1 MIKGPTRQ
9 ALPLYLV
16 VVALVL
22 AAGTLLAQQKMSS
35 SDMDLARGILRDA
48 REAVKKNYYDPKYHG
63 IDLDERY
70 RQFDDRIKNSPSIGE
85 GFRMVAA
92 YLDGLK
98 DSHTYF
104 RPPDRANRQDYGF
117 RMQLVGEN
125 AYIVRTRPGTDAES
139 KTHPGDLVAQYMGY
153 SVDRGDFEPLSMTFN
168 MLMPQPAIRLDLT
181 DPDGKSRQ
189 VIVTAKVK
197 QGHIHIDLTNG
208 MDIWQLIR
216 TEENEDHVVRQRYTE
231 NGNVMI
237 WKMPEFVLDQNEVDH
252 MFSIV
257 RKHQTLILDLR
268 SNPGGYT
275 DTLEKMVGNL
285 SDHDVKI
292 SDRIGR
298 KEMKPQLAKT
308 VGNRAFTGKVIVLVD
323 SASASAAELFA
334 RVMQLEQRG
343 TVIGDRTSGSVMEA
357 HRYAYQQGV
366 GTVIPY
372 GFSVTDA
379 DLIMKDGKSLE
390 KVGVTPDE
398 IVLPTAHDLASG
410 RDPVLARAA
419 DLAGL
424 KLDPADAGK
433 MFPFEWLP
441 L

>member
-1 MIKGPTRQ
+1 MIKGPIRH
-9 ALPLYLV
+9 AFSLYLV
-16 VVALVL
+16 AVALVL
-22 AAGTLLAQQKMSS
+22 GAGSLLAQQKMSG
-35 SDMDLARGILRDA
+35 SDMDLARGILHDA

-63 IDLDERY
+63 VDLDERY

-104 RPPDRANRQDYGF
+104 QPPDRANRQDYGF
-117 RMQLVGEN
+117 RMQLVGEK
-125 AYIVRTRPGTDAES
+125 AYVVRTRPGTDAES
-139 KTHPGDLVAQYMGY
+139 KARPGDLVAQYMGY
-153 SVDRGDFEPLSMTFN
+153 SVNRSDFEPLSMTFN
-168 MLMPQPAIRLDLT
+168 VLMPQPAIRLDLT

-189 VIVTAKVK
+189 VMVTPKAK
-197 QGHIHIDLTNG
+197 QGHRVMDLTSG
-208 MDIWQLIR
+208 TDMWQLVR
-216 TEENEDHVVRQRYTE
+216 AEENEDHVVRQRYIE
-231 NGNVMI
+231 SGDVMI

-285 SDHDVKI
+285 FDHDVKI

-308 VGNRAFTGKVIVLVD
+308 VGSRAFAGKVIVLVD
-323 SASASAAELFA
+323 SDSASAAELFA
-334 RVMQLEQRG
+334 RVMQLENRG

-357 HRYAYQQGV
+357 RGYSYQQGV
-366 GTVIPY
+366 DTVIPY
-372 GFSVTDA
+372 GFSVTEA

-390 KVGVTPDE
+390 HLGVTPDE

-410 RDPVLARAA
+410 CDPALAQAA
-419 DLAGL
+419 ELAGF
-424 KLDPADAGK
+424 KLDPSDAGK
-433 MFPFEWLP
+433 IFPFEWLP

>member
-1 MIKGPTRQ
+1 MIKAPVRQ
-9 ALPLYLV
+9 TLSLYLV
-16 VVALVL
+16 VVAMVL
-22 AAGTLLAQQKMSS
+22 AAGTLLAQQKMSA

-48 REAVKKNYYDPKYHG
+48 RDAVKKNYYDPKYHG

-70 RQFDDRIKNSPSIGE
+70 RQFDDRIKNSPTVGE

-117 RMQLVGEN
+117 RMQLVGEK

-153 SVDRGDFEPLSMTFN
+153 SVNRADFEPLSMTFD
-168 MLMPQPAIRLDLT
+168 MLMPQPAVRLALT
-181 DPDGKSRQ
+181 DPDGNSRQ
-189 VIVTAKVK
+189 VIVAAKMK
-197 QGHIHIDLTNG
+197 QGRKIADLTDG
-208 MDIWQLIR
+208 SDIWELVR
-216 TEENEDHVVRQRYTE
+216 AEENEDHVVRERYIE
-231 NGNVMI
+231 SGNVMI
-237 WKMPEFVLDQNEVDH
+237 WKLPEFVLDQNDVEH

-268 SNPGGYT
+268 SDPGGYT
-275 DTLEKMVGNL
+275 DTLEQMVGNL
-285 SDHDVKI
+285 FDHDVKI

-323 SASASAAELFA
+323 SNSASAAELFA

-357 HRYAYQQGV
+357 RGYSYQQGFD
-366 GTVIPY
+366 TIIPY
-372 GFSVTDA
+372 EFSVTDA

-390 KVGVTPDE
+390 HFGVTPDE

-419 DLAGL
+419 ELAGF

>member
-1 MIKGPTRQ
+1 
-9 ALPLYLV
+9 
-16 VVALVL
+16 
-22 AAGTLLAQQKMSS
+22 
-35 SDMDLARGILRDA
+35 
-48 REAVKKNYYDPKYHG
+48 
-63 IDLDERY
+63 
-70 RQFDDRIKNSPSIGE
+70 
-85 GFRMVAA
+85 
-92 YLDGLK
+92 
-98 DSHTYF
+98 
-104 RPPDRANRQDYGF
+104 
-117 RMQLVGEN
+117 
-125 AYIVRTRPGTDAES
+125 
-139 KTHPGDLVAQYMGY
+139 MGY
-153 SVDRGDFEPLSMTFN
+153 SVNRGDFDPLSMTFN
-168 MLMPQPAIRLDLT
+168 VLMPQPAIRLDLT

-189 VIVTAKVK
+189 VTVTAKAK
-197 QGHIHIDLTNG
+197 QGHKVMDLTNDAD
-208 MDIWQLIR
+208 MWQVIR
-216 TEENEDHVVRQRYTE
+216 AQENEDHVVRQRYVE
-231 NGNVMI
+231 SGNVMI

-275 DTLEKMVGNL
+275 ETLEKMVGHL
-285 SDHDVKI
+285 FDHDVKI
-292 SDRIGR
+292 SDRIGQ

-308 VGNRAFTGKVIVLVD
+308 VGDRAFTGKVVVLVD
-323 SASASAAELFA
+323 SGSASAAELFA

-357 HRYAYQQGV
+357 RGYAYQQGV

-372 GFSVTDA
+372 GFSVTRA

-390 KVGVTPDE
+390 HVGVTPDE

-419 DLAGL
+419 ELAGL

-433 MFPFEWLP
+433 MFPFEWVP

>member
-1 MIKGPTRQ
+1 MIKGPVRH
-9 ALPLYLV
+9 ALSLYLV
-16 VVALVL
+16 AVAVVL
-22 AAGTLLAQQKMSS
+22 AAGSLLAQQKMSS

-48 REAVKKNYYDPKYHG
+48 RDAVKKNYYDPKYHG

-70 RQFDDRIKNSPSIGE
+70 RQFDERIKNSPSIGE

-117 RMQLVGEN
+117 RMQLIGEN
-125 AYIVRTRPGTDAES
+125 AYIIRTRPGTDAES
-139 KTHPGDLVAQYMGY
+139 KTHAGDLVAQYMGY
-153 SVDRGDFEPLSMTFN
+153 SVNRGDFQPLSMTFDV
-168 MLMPQPAIRLDLT
+168 LMPQPAIRLDLT
-181 DPDGKSRQ
+181 DPDGKPRQ
-189 VIVTAKVK
+189 VIVTAKAK
-197 QGHIHIDLTNG
+197 QGRKVADLTDDS
-208 MDIWQLIR
+208 DIWELVR
-216 TEENEDHVVRQRYTE
+216 AEENQDHVVAERYIE
-231 NGNVMI
+231 SGNVMI
-237 WKMPEFVLDQNEVDH
+237 WKLPEFVLSQNEVDH
-252 MFSIV
+252 MFSIA
-257 RKHQTLILDLR
+257 RRHQTLILDLR
-268 SNPGGYT
+268 SDPGGYT
-275 DTLEKMVGNL
+275 DTLEQMVGNL
-285 SDHDVKI
+285 FDHDVKI

-308 VGNRAFTGKVIVLVD
+308 AGNRAFAGKVIVLVD
-323 SASASAAELFA
+323 SNSASAAELFA

-357 HRYAYQQGV
+357 RGYSYQQGV
-366 GTVIPY
+366 DTIIPY
-372 GFSVTDA
+372 SFSITEA
-379 DLIMKDGKSLE
+379 DLMMKDGKSLE
-390 KVGVTPDE
+390 HVGVTPDE
-398 IVLPTAHDLASG
+398 IILPTAHDLASG

-419 DLAGL
+419 ELAGF

>member
-1 MIKGPTRQ
+1 MIKGPVRQ
-9 ALPLYLV
+9 ALSLYLV
-16 VVALVL
+16 VVGLVL
-22 AAGTLLAQQKMSS
+22 AAGTLFAQQKMSS
-35 SDMDLARGILRDA
+35 TDMDLARGILRDA
-48 REAVKKNYYDPKYHG
+48 RDTVKKNYYDPKYHG

-70 RQFDDRIKNSPSIGE
+70 RQFDERIKNSPTIGE

-104 RPPDRANRQDYGF
+104 QPPDRANRQDYGF
-117 RMQLVGEN
+117 RMQVVGEK

-153 SVDRGDFEPLSMTFN
+153 SVNRVDFEPLSMTFN
-168 MLMPQPAIRLDLT
+168 VLMPQPAIRLNLT
-181 DPDGKSRQ
+181 DPDGTSRQ
-189 VIVTAKVK
+189 VMVTAKAKPGRKVT
-197 QGHIHIDLTNG
+197 DLTNDT
-208 MDIWQLIR
+208 DIWEFIR
-216 TEENEDHVVRQRYTE
+216 AEENEDHVVRQRYIE
-231 NGNVMI
+231 SGNVMV
-237 WKMPEFVLDQNEVDH
+237 WKMPEFVLEQTDLDH

-268 SNPGGYT
+268 SDPGGYI
-275 DTLEKMVGNL
+275 DTLEQMVGNL
-285 SDHDVKI
+285 FDHDVKI

-323 SASASAAELFA
+323 SNSASAAELFA

-357 HRYAYQQGV
+357 RGYACQQGIE
-366 GTVIPY
+366 TIIPY

-390 KVGVTPDE
+390 HVGVTPDE

-419 DLAGL
+419 ELAGL

-433 MFPFEWLP
+433 MFSFEWLP